1 MVVCQTCGGQV
12 EAPVILHSSLHL
24 LLSLQVE
31 LSVVLIGLWT
41 RGGVQQPASPGLLHD
56 AVKALEEA
64 APQVEP
70 LPKPEL
76 HYLGLWER
84 SSGITWISN
93 RKELI

>member
-1 MVVCQTCGGQV
+1 M

-41 RGGVQQPASPGLLHD
+41 RGGVQQPGGSGSPGLLDD